1 MIHKT
6 TSVRHAITAER
17 LGADAISIDGFE
29 CAGHPG
35 EDDIPGMILT
45 PVAAD
50 QLTVPLVASG
60 GIADARGLVAALA
73 LGADGVNMGTRFMA
87 TDESPIHQRV
97 KEQIVANTERDT
109 NLIFRTLHNTARV
122 AKNSVSDEV
131 VAVGERPGA
140 KFEDVRELVAGSRGA
155 LVYETGDTEAG
166 VWWAG
171 LTQGLIHDIPSVGEL
186 VERIMTE
193 AEQLIS
199 SRLTGLVSGD
209 PSTPAR

>member
-1 MIHKT
+1 
-6 TSVRHAITAER
+6 
-17 LGADAISIDGFE
+17 
-29 CAGHPG
+29 
-35 EDDIPGMILT
+35 
-45 PVAAD
+45 
-50 QLTVPLVASG
+50 
-60 GIADARGLVAALA
+60 
-73 LGADGVNMGTRFMA
+73 
-87 TDESPIHQRV
+87 
-97 KEQIVANTERDT
+97 VANTERDT